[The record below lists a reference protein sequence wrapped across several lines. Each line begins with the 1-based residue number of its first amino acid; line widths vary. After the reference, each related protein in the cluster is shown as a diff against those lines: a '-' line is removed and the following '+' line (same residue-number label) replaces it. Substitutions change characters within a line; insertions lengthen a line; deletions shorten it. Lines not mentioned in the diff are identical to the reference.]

1 MLNVIRTGLDAANQE
16 ISVLSHN
23 IANANTTG
31 FKRSNAVFEDQYGE
45 VIGLRAE
52 SYTGNGTKAHA
63 PRQNHNQGELG

>member
-31 FKRSNAVFEDQYGE
+31 FKRSNAVFEDQYSE
-45 VIGLRAE
+45 VLGLRAE
-52 SYTGNGTKAHA
+52 TYTGDGTMASDSRK
-63 PRQNHNQGELG
+63 NHLYGE